1 MQDVL
6 DTTLCDKVCQGLA
19 AGLWFSPGTP
29 VTSTNKNDYH
39 SITEILLK
47 VAFKTITSLTHIQ
60 TYYRYQIVPEFV
72 PTTNMSHPFQ
82 RG

>member
-6 DTTLCDKVCQGLA
+6 DTALCDKVCQGLA

-47 VAFKTITSLTHIQ
+47 VVLNTINLTLLNSPY
-60 TYYRYQIVPEFV
+60 TMFWEKAGFV
-72 PTTNMSHPFQ
+72 LT
-82 RG
+82 